1 MKCKS
6 MLFNS
11 EMVKAI
17 WEGRKTQTR
26 RIVRCKSSADN
37 LTEYSNI
44 AARRFI
50 SLGNAV
56 RKCPCASGDI
66 LWVRETWRRDAGRY
80 MYRANYAENEKFYRN
95 GKEVQL
101 KWSSSV
107 CMPKEAARIF
117 LRVKD
122 VHVERL
128 QEMTVLDAINEGC
141 SGTVCDHADALPTLG
156 CTDCCNTGWL
166 ESPKAEFVQL
176 WDTTIKPTDLDI
188 YGWEANPWV
197 WVIEF
202 ELCEKPDGWAE
213 L

>member
-26 RIVRCKSSADN
+26 KIVRCKSSSDN

-50 SLGNAV
+50 SIGNAV

-66 LWVRETWRRDAGRY
+66 LWVRET
-80 MYRANYAENEKFYRN
+80 
-95 GKEVQL
+95 
-101 KWSSSV
+101 V
-107 CMPKEAARIF
+107 CMPKKAARIF

-141 SGTVCDHADALPTLG
+141 SGTVCDHADALPTIG
-156 CTDCCNTGWL
+156 CTECCNTGWL
-166 ESPKAEFVQL
+166 ESPKAEFAQL
-176 WDTTIKPTDLDI
+176 WDKTIKPTDLDT

-202 ELCEKPDGWAE
+202 ERCEKPDGWAE
-213 L
+213 GGGTV